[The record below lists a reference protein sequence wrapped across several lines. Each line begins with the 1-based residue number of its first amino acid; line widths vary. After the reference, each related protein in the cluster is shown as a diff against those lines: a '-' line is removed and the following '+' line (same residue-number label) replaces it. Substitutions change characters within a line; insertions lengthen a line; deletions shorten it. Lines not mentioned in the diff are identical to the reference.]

1 MCPADSL
8 YETWR
13 QWRMNGRCACGPIS
27 TPSASISSL
36 APMEAAFFICS
47 TLMLTTANSAW
58 VTTMRS
64 QPASRAASMMAR
76 ASVGEAWPVQTTSF
90 CWAQTLRTSRTA
102 GSALPSAP
110 TTLTPSGASLK
121 CLTWLSASKVGNHTT
136 RPKPPCMRHIHCTAS
151 ALMPPDG
158 PLRAT
163 PPNALMPGT
172 CLRTSQARSAVSATW
187 FLEDDGFRLAGHVR
201 LRGLVVVDGTAERV
215 RRAVSVEVD
224 QAFDRAHRGRRW
236 REDASLGR
244 CALHL

>member
-27 TPSASISSL
+27 TPIASISSL

-47 TLMLTTANSAW
+47 TLMLTTSNSAW

-64 QPASRAASMMAR
+64 QPASRDGRQRLAVGADDLDAFGSVLEVLDVVVGVEGRQPYDAPEAALHAPHPLHGLGVDPSRRPVEGDPAERLDAR
-76 ASVGEAWPVQTTSF
+76 DVLAHEPGAVGRERDV
-90 CWAQTLRTSRTA
+90 
-102 GSALPSAP
+102 
-110 TTLTPSGASLK
+110 
-121 CLTWLSASKVGNHTT
+121 V
-136 RPKPPCMRHIHCTAS
+136 
-151 ALMPPDG
+151 
-158 PLRAT
+158 
-163 PPNALMPGT
+163 
-172 CLRTSQARSAVSATW
+172 
-187 FLEDDGFRLAGHVR
+187 LEDDGFRLAGHVR
-201 LRGLVVVDGTAERV
+201 LRGLVVVHGTAERV
-215 RRAVSVEVD
+215 RRAVRVEVD